1 MLQAWKKRNV
11 PFYDSEDLF
20 FPKLLSF
27 YMTACKKKF
36 SCEQNWKER
45 FFCSLR
51 ANRFYYVTVIF
62 RIVNR
67 RISSVDMMTVLC
79 CINLG

>member
-27 YMTACKKKF
+27 YMTACKKNSAANKTGENVF
-36 SCEQNWKER
+36 SALCEQTD
-45 FFCSLR
+45 F
-51 ANRFYYVTVIF
+51 I
-62 RIVNR
+62 
-67 RISSVDMMTVLC
+67 M
-79 CINLG
+79 